1 MSIDI
6 EDNKMDE
13 HEKRLKKLTFRAQHR
28 GIKELDILVGGFADK
43 YLFELNPEDLYEF
56 ECLLTVPDQT
66 FYSILRGEVEA
77 PDHVKSNLLTKMIS
91 YTTEQ
96 GRA

>member
-6 EDNKMDE
+6 ESQKMDE
-13 HEKRLKKLTFRAQHR
+13 HEKRIKKLAFRAQHR
-28 GIKELDILVGGFADK
+28 GIKELDILVGGFAEK
-43 YLFELNPEDLYEF
+43 FLTELNPEDLYEF

-77 PDHVKSNLLTKMIS
+77 PDHVKSELLTKMIY

>member
-1 MSIDI
+1 MSIDTDDQI
-6 EDNKMDE
+6 MDE
-13 HEKRLKKLTFRAQHR
+13 QEKRIKKLAFRAQHR
-28 GIKELDILVGGFADK
+28 GIKELDILVGGFAEH
-43 YLFELNPEDLYEF
+43 YLSELSPEDLYEF

-77 PDHVKSNLLTKMIS
+77 PEHVKSNLLSKMIT